1 LHEFLGTRRSE
12 ATMAAPTARML
23 DVWIVDLKKVYT
35 GVPFT
40 VVTDWLQE
48 GRLLRTDRVRLA
60 GKEKWHPVE
69 AVPALVP
76 YLPKAAPL
84 AAEDRAE
91 ALEPVELGLQS
102 PKVHEAEDDD
112 VDMIPLIDVS
122 LVLLIFFM
130 MTSAISSGVFSSI
143 ATPEAKHQLTT
154 IETDM
159 YWLGIHTGVDEE
171 TKENGVLYSLGKDA
185 DKQKYLVKPTSDA
198 ERVFAGLA
206 EEVGDATGELDGGFL
221 RIKIR
226 LRAEKSLPIET
237 IKGATLDLQ
246 ELEASLNRRRDA
258 SKGRLQFIVLGEVS
272 EPTK

>member
-1 LHEFLGTRRSE
+1 
-12 ATMAAPTARML
+12 MAAPERML

-48 GRLLRTDRVRLA
+48 GRLLTTDRVRLA
-60 GKEKWHPVE
+60 GKEKWHVVE
-69 AVPALVP
+69 AVPALSP
-76 YLPKAAPL
+76 YLPKPAPL

-91 ALEPVELGLQS
+91 ALEPIDLGFQS

-130 MTSAISSGVFSSI
+130 MTAAISSGVFSNI
-143 ATPEAKHQLTT
+143 ATPEARHQLTT
-154 IETDM
+154 IDADM
-159 YWLGIHTGVDEE
+159 YWFGIHNGTDDD
-171 TKENGVLYSLGKDA
+171 TKQEGLVYSLGKDSE
-185 DKQKYLVKPTSDA
+185 KRKPLVKPTLQS
-198 ERVFAGLA
+198 ERVFAVLA
-206 EEVGDATGELDGGFL
+206 EELADATGEV
-221 RIKIR
+221 KIR

-237 IKGATLDLQ
+237 IKEVTLDLQ
-246 ELEASLNRRRDA
+246 ELEASLNRRREA
-258 SKGRLQFIVLGEVS
+258 GKGRLQIIVLGEVS

>member
-1 LHEFLGTRRSE
+1 
-12 ATMAAPTARML
+12 MAGESRML

-48 GRLLRTDRVRLA
+48 GRLLKTDRVRLA
-60 GKEKWHPVE
+60 GKEKWHAVE
-69 AVPALVP
+69 AVPALAP
-76 YLPKAAPL
+76 YLPKPAPL

-91 ALEPVELGLQS
+91 ALEPIDLGFQS

-130 MTSAISSGVFSSI
+130 MTAAISSGVYSNI
-143 ATPEAKHQLTT
+143 ATPEARHQLTT
-154 IETDM
+154 IDADM
-159 YWLGIHTGVDEE
+159 YWLGIHQGTDDDAKEE
-171 TKENGVLYSLGKDA
+171 GLVFSLGKDS
-185 DKQKYLVKPTSDA
+185 DKQKFLVKPTLHSA
-198 ERVFAGLA
+198 RVIGVLA
-206 EEVGDATGELDGGFL
+206 EELADATGEV
-221 RIKIR
+221 KIR

-237 IKGATLDLQ
+237 IKGITLDLQ

-258 SKGRLQFIVLGEVS
+258 SKGRLQIIVLGEVS

>member
-1 LHEFLGTRRSE
+1 
-12 ATMAAPTARML
+12 MAAPTARIL

-69 AVPALVP
+69 AVPALAP
-76 YLPKAAPL
+76 YLPKPAPL

-91 ALEPVELGLQS
+91 ALEPVELGFQS

-130 MTSAISSGVFSSI
+130 MTTAISSGVFSNI
-143 ATPEAKHQLTT
+143 ATPEARHQLTT
-154 IETDM
+154 IDTDM
-159 YWLGIHTGVDEE
+159 YWLGIHKGVEDPEKS
-171 TKENGVLYSLGKDA
+171 KEIVVLYSLGKDS
-185 DKQKYLVKPTSDA
+185 DKRKPLVKPTSDP
-198 ERVFAGLA
+198 ERVFAALA
-206 EEVGDATGELDGGFL
+206 EEVGDAAGELDGGFL
-221 RIKIR
+221 KIKIR

-237 IKGATLDLQ
+237 IKDATLDLQ
-246 ELEASLNRRRDA
+246 ELAASLNQRRDA